1 MLLLSLVLRLQ
12 TLSSLS
18 IDPAIADP
26 PWPGGAFPPLPWSTW
41 SLRSST
47 AGFFLGNTS
56 GPNGPGES
64 LREASLGVVGLG
76 WQLGLR
82 NGSNW
87 AVAGGLEARQRAAA
101 KSLKLLAPDT
111 KVFVSAELDC
121 TFSQWS
127 ATRALLRN
135 HTLASQVFMTRPNV
149 RLLRSPASTI
159 SDELTFAMDNC
170 CHRAHSGSTISGVVF
185 SSSHGTISLLQLL

>member
-1 MLLLSLVLRLQ
+1 MGGMLSLPLLLLLLPLMLRLQ
-12 TLSSLS
+12 VLSSLPV
-18 IDPAIADP
+18 DPAIADP
-26 PWPGGAFPPLPWSTW
+26 PWPGGAFPPLPWRTW
-41 SLRSST
+41 SLKRST

-56 GPNGPGES
+56 GPNGSGES

-82 NGSNW
+82 NGSDW
-87 AVAGGLEARQRAAA
+87 ADAGGLEARQQAAG
-101 KSLKLLAPDT
+101 KLLKELAPDT

-127 ATRALLRN
+127 ATRTLLRN

-149 RLLRSPASTI
+149 RPLRYHFASTV
-159 SDELTFAMDNC
+159 C
-170 CHRAHSGSTISGVVF
+170 
-185 SSSHGTISLLQLL
+185 SS